1 MRELDWDGYR
11 NVRDL
16 GGLPTP
22 SSPTG
27 ATQRGRIARGP
38 RRELLTDR
46 GWQDARVWG
55 LRSVVD
61 LRCAD
66 EVGRREGDPLVAPD
80 ALTDITVVAAP
91 TEDQDDPEFR
101 EVCFPILDSPEYWR
115 HNWRILPDLV
125 LGALRAIADAP
136 SGVLVHC
143 SAGRDRTGMIST
155 LLLANAGVPPT
166 AVAEDHAASV
176 RAMAGTGTH
185 APGDRQATWDADQ
198 VTEWLATVTH
208 RSSRTSPPTSTRRSP
223 PSVPTTTCAHGCA
236 PDSPCPD
243 HAGAVGREARCR
255 PAPRLPSVSCAPPST
270 AQVGRAVTVR
280 GR

>member
-66 EVGRREGDPLVAPD
+66 EVGRRDGDPLVAPD

-198 VTEWLATVTH
+198 VTEWLATVT
-208 RSSRTSPPTSTRRSP
+208 PI
-223 PSVPTTTCAHGCA
+223 VEDVAA
-236 PDSPCPD
+236 DVD
-243 HAGAVGREARCR
+243 AAFAAVGADDDLSARLR
-255 PAPRLPSVSCAPPST
+255 ARLTTP
-270 AQVGRAVTVR
+270 
-280 GR
+280 

>member
-22 SSPTG
+22 LSPTG
-27 ATQRGRIARGP
+27 ATLAGRVARGP

-46 GWQDARVWG
+46 GWRDARAWG

-66 EVGRREGDPLVAPD
+66 EVGRRDGDPFIAPD
-80 ALTDITVVAAP
+80 ALTGITVVSAP

-115 HNWRILPDLV
+115 HNWRILPHLV
-125 LGALRAIADAP
+125 LGALRAVADAP
-136 SGVLVHC
+136 AGVLVHC
-143 SAGRDRTGMIST
+143 SAGRDRTGMVST
-155 LLLANAGVPPT
+155 LLLADAGVSPT
-166 AVAEDHAASV
+166 SVAEDYAASV

-185 APGDRQATWDADQ
+185 APGDRQASWDAER
-198 VTEWLATVTH
+198 VTDWLATVT
-208 RSSRTSPPTSTRRSP
+208 PI
-223 PSVPTTTCAHGCA
+223 VEDVAA
-236 PDSPCPD
+236 DVD
-243 HAGAVGREARCR
+243 AAFAAVGADDDLRARLR
-255 PAPRLPSVSCAPPST
+255 ARLTTP
-270 AQVGRAVTVR
+270 
-280 GR
+280 